1 MSAWIDGGQLIALFK
16 ITDSDLVQKCISQ
29 NLTPYNDQGKPIRPV
44 DILIQQI
51 EALGQELSQLD
62 EVAWDLTGLEREK
75 IIENQIQP
83 LEELLKSFKLYLRS
97 IENLNW
103 DGFELPQEHAIAA
116 CFVNRLV
123 GSHYRADDVDRFL
136 KRYTEPPEERKSPEV
151 KPKLS
156 RSVSSQERIKKCRE
170 IAKQI
175 WNQQPDLTIA
185 GMINRNEII
194 RQATRPDGSTYSD
207 MTVRSWIKDLC
218 PNPKP
223 GRRPEKRLL
232 QQAC

>member
-1 MSAWIDGGQLIALFK
+1 MSAWIDGGQLMALFK
-16 ITDSDLVQKCISQ
+16 ITDSDLVKKCISQ
-29 NLTPYNDQGKPIRPV
+29 NLIPYNDQGKPVRPI
-44 DILIQQI
+44 DIAIQQI
-51 EALGQELSQLD
+51 EGLEQELSQLD
-62 EVAWDLTGLEREK
+62 EAAWDLKGSEREK

-83 LEELLKSFKLYLRS
+83 LEERLQSCRLYLRS
-97 IENLNW
+97 IENLSW
-103 DGFELPQEHAIAA
+103 DGFELPQENELAV
-116 CFVNRLV
+116 CFINRLV
-123 GSHYRADDVDRFL
+123 GSNYRAEDVDRLF
-136 KRYTEPPEERKSPEV
+136 KEHTEPPEKRKSSEA
-151 KPKLS
+151 KPKLY
-156 RSVSSQERIKKCRE
+156 RSMPSQERIKKCRE

-194 RQATRPDGSTYSD
+194 RQTKRPDGSTYSE
-207 MTVRSWIKDLC
+207 MTVRSWIRDLC

>member
-1 MSAWIDGGQLIALFK
+1 MSAWIDGGQLMALFK

-29 NLTPYNDQGKPIRPV
+29 NLTPYNNQRQPIRPV
-44 DILIQQI
+44 DVVIQHMAGL
-51 EALGQELSQLD
+51 EMELSRLD
-62 EVAWDLTGLEREK
+62 EKAWELTGLEREK
-75 IIENQIQP
+75 IIEYQIQP
-83 LEELLKSFKLYLRS
+83 LEERLENCRLFLRS

-103 DGFELPQEHAIAA
+103 DGFELPQEHALAA

-136 KRYTEPPEERKSPEV
+136 KRYTEPSEERKSPEV

-194 RQATRPDGSTYSD
+194 RQTKRPDGSTYSE
-207 MTVRSWIKDLC
+207 MTVRSWIRDLC

>member
-1 MSAWIDGGQLIALFK
+1 MSAWIDGGQVMALFK
-16 ITDSDLVQKCISQ
+16 ITNSDLAQKCISQ
-29 NLTPYNDQGKPIRPV
+29 NITPYNDQGKPIRPV
-44 DILIQQI
+44 DIVIQQI
-51 EALGQELSQLD
+51 VGLEQELSQLD
-62 EVAWDLTGLEREK
+62 EAAWDQTGLEREK

-83 LEELLKSFKLYLRS
+83 LEERLQSCRLYLRS

-103 DGFELPQEHAIAA
+103 GGFELPQEHELAA
-116 CFVNRLV
+116 CFVNGLI
-123 GSHYRADDVDRFL
+123 GSQYRANDVDCFL
-136 KRYTEPPEERKSPEV
+136 NGHTEPPEERKSPEV

-156 RSVSSQERIKKCRE
+156 RTVSSQERIKKCRE
-170 IAKQI
+170 IAKQL

-194 RQATRPDGSTYSD
+194 RQAKRPDGSTYSD
-207 MTVRSWIKDLC
+207 MTVRSWIRDLC